1 MSTAARIDELRKKF
15 EENPRRYF
23 APLANELRKAGNLS
37 EAIALCREF
46 LPKQPE
52 HMSGYIVFGQAL
64 YESGDLSDAR
74 VVFEQA
80 LALDPENLKALR
92 HLGDIA
98 KWEGDTAGA
107 RRWYERVLEA
117 DPRNDD
123 IAAQLATLATPVH
136 VVPVVPEPE
145 PAAPT
150 PSAVFAPPTSVPPTA
165 PVFTPPFSMA
175 PIGMGAIPTPD
186 AALRAVDFDEINAR
200 LREPDAPPMEH
211 IEPPAFREAE
221 LLDLDAIE
229 AAGGDIAPEASGEE
243 AVEVEAV
250 VQAVEAATDVVV
262 AAETDD
268 PFGFTETATEEVP
281 FEEGLIAPE
290 WPDTSDLVARIATPR
305 TVTPLFVSSMT
316 PDAVAAFGVESGD
329 PLPAPA
335 LGEKALFA
343 DIEAQF
349 GQADE
354 PSVHAAAERDV
365 ADLGAVIGSEA
376 EFEAESE
383 LAEVSAA
390 VVSETVAEAE
400 AEVAMDAPVE
410 ATVETMVEVEAST
423 EAPAEAMVAVESVLE
438 SEAEVSAEADSEP
451 VRDVEA
457 IQAIDDYDELDEAEP
472 EWIVAT
478 APVPAPSVEDE
489 LPWLAPAPDREA
501 AGDEGV
507 VVFVDEATS
516 IDEGLAS
523 AAAVPAEMPEVAAL
537 FGDNATDSTESE
549 YESDP
554 VEASFADV
562 MPEEHNPAFVT
573 ETMGELLVSQGF
585 TARAVSVY
593 EELVRRRPYD
603 PVLTSRLAE
612 LQERLAAE
620 AAPVTPAFPTPAFP
634 TPAFPT
640 PAFGAHALGTPAR
653 GTPAF
658 VASMTQPM
666 ATPLSVTPVSATPI
680 SSPAYEAAEFEEEP
694 VERVTARE
702 RFARLASR
710 RVPRRTPP
718 RASVAVDTPA
728 DGLASL
734 FGGEA
739 PMHDDLAA
747 RALADAFAPI
757 DEISHFGGELP
768 FEEAMLGGAARMATP
783 MRSATPIATAAVSD
797 AGGPFS
803 FDRFFPDPAT
813 SSSPQHTPSHSPSHT
828 PATESA
834 REVPPPTVSDDLAQF
849 SAWLKGLGN
858 T

>member
-23 APLANELRKAGNLS
+23 APLANELRKAGHLS

-64 YESGDLSDAR
+64 YESGDLSEAR
-74 VVFEQA
+74 IVFEQA

-123 IAAQLATLATPVH
+123 IAAQLATLATPVYA
-136 VVPVVPEPE
+136 VPVVPEPQ
-145 PAAPT
+145 PAP
-150 PSAVFAPPTSVPPTA
+150 PSVSPFFAPPTASSPASTA
-165 PVFTPPFSMA
+165 FTPAFSMA
-175 PIGMGAIPTPD
+175 PIGLGAIPTPD

-200 LREPDAPPMEH
+200 LREPDAPPPESPRAS
-211 IEPPAFREAE
+211 EPSAVSAAEAPVINEPE

-229 AAGGDIAPEASGEE
+229 AAGGEIEP
-243 AVEVEAV
+243 
-250 VQAVEAATDVVV
+250 QATA
-262 AAETDD
+262 DD
-268 PFGFTETATEEVP
+268 PFGFSDTATEEAT
-281 FEEGLIAPE
+281 FEEGLIAPD
-290 WPDTSDLVARIATPR
+290 WPDTAELVARIATPR
-305 TVTPLFVSSMT
+305 SVTPAFVSTLT
-316 PDAVAAFGVESGD
+316 PEAVAAFGAEPGD
-329 PLPAPA
+329 PLPIPVLDEHA
-335 LGEKALFA
+335 LLA
-343 DIEAQF
+343 DIDAQF

-354 PSVHAAAERDV
+354 PATADTNELDSAGERQAEIVADTEDAEIVDLDGDAVDAESDDEIAPAAE
-365 ADLGAVIGSEA
+365 
-376 EFEAESE
+376 
-383 LAEVSAA
+383 
-390 VVSETVAEAE
+390 
-400 AEVAMDAPVE
+400 
-410 ATVETMVEVEAST
+410 VEVEVEGST
-423 EAPAEAMVAVESVLE
+423 EVESAAMAESKEMTASDELE
-438 SEAEVSAEADSEP
+438 KL
-451 VRDVEA
+451 
-457 IQAIDDYDELDEAEP
+457 DELDELDDEEP

-478 APVPAPSVEDE
+478 TSVPTSAEADE
-489 LPWLAPAPDREA
+489 LPWLAPAPEREA
-501 AGDEGV
+501 VAHEQIVSVSESGLP
-507 VVFVDEATS
+507 VDHAAEHV
-516 IDEGLAS
+516 S
-523 AAAVPAEMPEVAAL
+523 AEPVAAPEVAAL
-537 FGDNATDSTESE
+537 FVDSPSDSARVDD
-549 YESDP
+549 ESDP
-554 VEASFADV
+554 REASFADV
-562 MPEEHNPAFVT
+562 MPEESNPAFVT

-612 LQERLAAE
+612 LQERLTADTLPAA
-620 AAPVTPAFPTPAFP
+620 PAFPTPAFLTP
-634 TPAFPT
+634 ELPMPSVATPAM
-640 PAFGAHALGTPAR
+640 

-658 VASMTQPM
+658 VASVTPRFITPLS
-666 ATPLSVTPVSATPI
+666 ATPLSATPTSSPVHDTPVYS
-680 SSPAYEAAEFEEEP
+680 EEP

-702 RFARLASR
+702 RFARLALR

-718 RASVAVDTPA
+718 RASMAVETPA

-739 PMHDDLAA
+739 PVQDDLAA
-747 RALADAFAPI
+747 RALAEAFAPI

-768 FEEAMLGGAARMATP
+768 FEEAMLGGSARTATP

-813 SSSPQHTPSHSPSHT
+813 TPTPLTPSPSSVQATSREPAPET
-828 PATESA
+828 PS
-834 REVPPPTVSDDLAQF
+834 PTVSDDLAQF

-858 T
+858 S

>member
-64 YESGDLSDAR
+64 YESGDLSEAR
-74 VVFEQA
+74 TVFEQA

-136 VVPVVPEPE
+136 VVRAVPEPE
-145 PAAPT
+145 PAVP
-150 PSAVFAPPTSVPPTA
+150 PVSAFFAPPAASSPA
-165 PVFTPPFSMA
+165 FTPAFSMA
-175 PIGMGAIPTPD
+175 PIGLGAIPTPD

-200 LREPDAPPMEH
+200 LREPDMPPPEAARAP
-211 IEPPAFREAE
+211 EPSADSSADVAAVREPE

-229 AAGGDIAPEASGEE
+229 AAGGD
-243 AVEVEAV
+243 VEP
-250 VQAVEAATDVVV
+250 DV
-262 AAETDD
+262 AAETEPEAVTQDVVASDLALATETVDETASDD
-268 PFGFTETATEEVP
+268 PFGFSDVSSAEVP

-290 WPDTSDLVARIATPR
+290 WPDTSELVARIATPR
-305 TVTPLFVSSMT
+305 SVTPSFVAALT
-316 PDAVAAFGVESGD
+316 PEAVAAFGAEPGESMRIR
-329 PLPAPA
+329 A
-335 LGEKALFA
+335 LDEDALLA
-343 DIEAQF
+343 DIDAQF
-349 GQADE
+349 GQYDAQATAD
-354 PSVHAAAERDV
+354 SVVIE
-365 ADLGAVIGSEA
+365 GAGELPSEA
-376 EFEAESE
+376 NTLPEDAGIVDLDSD
-383 LAEVSAA
+383 
-390 VVSETVAEAE
+390 VSEVESHDEIAETLNAMDAVEVEAEAE
-400 AEVAMDAPVE
+400 AEVEAEEVTEVEE
-410 ATVETMVEVEAST
+410 ATEVETRTLVQ
-423 EAPAEAMVAVESVLE
+423 AEETGANDAND
-438 SEAEVSAEADSEP
+438 AND
-451 VRDVEA
+451 
-457 IQAIDDYDELDEAEP
+457 AIDDAEP

-478 APVPAPSVEDE
+478 APAPTHADADE
-489 LPWLAPAPDREA
+489 LPWLAPAPEPEA
-501 AGDEGV
+501 VAVEDV
-507 VVFVDEATS
+507 
-516 IDEGLAS
+516 
-523 AAAVPAEMPEVAAL
+523 AVPEVGAESVAVFSDA
-537 FGDNATDSTESE
+537 DAADADA
-549 YESDP
+549 ESDS

-562 MPEEHNPAFVT
+562 MPEESNPAFVT

-612 LQERLAAE
+612 LQERLAADVVP
-620 AAPVTPAFPTPAFP
+620 AAPAFVTPAAPMASFATPAM
-634 TPAFPT
+634 
-640 PAFGAHALGTPAR
+640 

-658 VASMTQPM
+658 VASLTPQFL
-666 ATPLSVTPVSATPI
+666 TPLSITPISATPI
-680 SSPAYEAAEFEEEP
+680 SSPAYDASVFAEESI
-694 VERVTARE
+694 ERVTARE

-718 RASVAVDTPA
+718 RASVAVETPA

-734 FGGEA
+734 FGGDA
-739 PMHDDLAA
+739 PLHDDLAA

-768 FEEAMLGGAARMATP
+768 FEEAMLGGTARMATP
-783 MRSATPIATAAVSD
+783 LRSATPIATAAVPD

-813 SSSPQHTPSHSPSHT
+813 SPTLHT
-828 PATESA
+828 PAPSPSQPST
-834 REVPPPTVSDDLAQF
+834 REPTPDTPSPKVSDDLAQF